1 MPVAMSELTV
11 SLTTIVLALGSWLG
25 AMLMGGLITA
35 HYRLS
40 GLRSNGLLPD
50 DALGPVL
57 REYLLR
63 PRRFQVTANTLYL
76 AATAIGCWAW
86 GRLLTGIWPDPGS
99 IRFHAVF
106 AVTVVAAWTLGGIVF
121 KLLAM
126 GTAETYTRLV
136 GNFVYPLH
144 WLLRPWSA
152 LLLAVMDRLDD
163 TLWAAEAQ
171 PHLSEG
177 EIRSL
182 ISEEGGDGRLD
193 EDDREMIQSIFAFH
207 DRTVREIMIPRIDM
221 VALDGD
227 MSILEGLPGL
237 IESGH
242 SRVPVFEGRIDKVI
256 GIVYAKDVLKLL
268 DEGRVIGGNRT
279 LASLAKETYFVP
291 ESKKLDEVLDEFR
304 AKRIHMAVVIDEY
317 GGTAGVVT
325 LEDVIEEIVGE
336 IEDEF
341 DQEEHLV
348 TWLDARRVRLDPKI
362 DLEDLAEILGVGFDE
377 AEGADTSETLGG
389 LIYEAAGNVPTKGDR
404 IEVAG
409 HRLTVERVH
418 DQRIMRVLLEA
429 REDLPGFVRRQEG
442 ET

>member
-1 MPVAMSELTV
+1 MSGPQPWLTI
-11 SLTTIVLALGSWLG
+11 SFATIVLAVGAWLG

-40 GLRSNGLLPD
+40 GLRSHGLLPD
-50 DALGPVL
+50 DSLDPVL
-57 REYLLR
+57 REYILR
-63 PRRFQVTANTLYL
+63 PRRFQVTASTLYL
-76 AATAIGCWAW
+76 LLTVLGCWAW
-86 GRLLTGIWPDPGS
+86 GQLLAGIWPEAGAV
-99 IRFHAVF
+99 RFHAVY
-106 AVTVVAAWTLGGIVF
+106 AVTVVVIWTLGGIVF

-126 GTAETYTRLV
+126 GTAETYARAV
-136 GNFVYPLH
+136 GIVVYPLY

-171 PHLSEG
+171 PHLSAG
-177 EIRSL
+177 EIRQL
-182 ISEEGGDGRLD
+182 ISEEGGDGLLD

-207 DRTVREIMIPRIDM
+207 ARTVREIMIPRIDT
-221 VALDGD
+221 VALDGET
-227 MSILEGLPGL
+227 SIQASLPRL

-242 SRVPVFEGRIDKVI
+242 SRVPVYEGSIDKVI

-268 DEGRVIGGNRT
+268 EEGRVSGGERT
-279 LASLAKETYFVP
+279 LASLARAAYFVP

-341 DQEEHLV
+341 DQEEELV
-348 TWLDARRVRLDPKI
+348 TWLGPRRVRLDPKI
-362 DLEDLAEILGVGFDE
+362 DLEDLAEMLGVGFDE
-377 AEGADTSETLGG
+377 AEGAATSETLGG
-389 LIYEAAGNVPTKGDR
+389 LIYEAAGNVPTRGDR
-404 IEVAG
+404 LDVAG
-409 HRLTVERVH
+409 HRVTVEKVE
-418 DQRIMRVLLEA
+418 DQRILRVLLEA
-429 REDLPGFVRRQEG
+429 REDLPGYPRRQE
-442 ET
+442 ENS